1 MSLTDKITTPI
12 YQTLSDLK
20 EQYAFDELGL
30 AVSGGSDSLAMLY
43 ICKDWAVENK
53 IKLRC
58 VTVDH
63 GLRTDSLKEAKF
75 VASHCRELCIHHE
88 IVQWN
93 HEGNFSGNL
102 SDLARSA
109 RYGLIDKWRK
119 EINFVLEG
127 HNYLQKT

>member
-1 MSLTDKITTPI
+1 MSLTVKITTPI
-12 YQTLSDLK
+12 YQALSDLK

-63 GLRTDSLKEAKF
+63 KLRSESLIEA
-75 VASHCRELCIHHE
+75 ELVLSLIH
-88 IVQWN
+88 I
-93 HEGNFSGNL
+93 
-102 SDLARSA
+102 
-109 RYGLIDKWRK
+109 
-119 EINFVLEG
+119 
-127 HNYLQKT
+127 